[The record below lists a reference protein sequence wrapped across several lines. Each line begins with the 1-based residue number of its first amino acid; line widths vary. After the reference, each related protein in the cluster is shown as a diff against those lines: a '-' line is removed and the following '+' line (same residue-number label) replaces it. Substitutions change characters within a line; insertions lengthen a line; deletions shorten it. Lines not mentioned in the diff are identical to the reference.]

1 MVGLVV
7 AALVVGSLMLHS
19 ADHKPSARGIS
30 MQALEPVDAHLAAK
44 AQASCWFKVKNRS
57 SRAEAVRQWNS
68 VTSAGAKTQKLG
80 ELLIVTGA
88 IEPSVKD
95 DHFYGCSLYQYTE
108 GSPLAMS
115 AMTSSAP
122 VRADTVIPFGF
133 SSDGRKLQQ

>member
-1 MVGLVV
+1 
-7 AALVVGSLMLHS
+7 
-19 ADHKPSARGIS
+19 
-30 MQALEPVDAHLAAK
+30 
-44 AQASCWFKVKNRS
+44 VKNRS

-108 GSPLAMS
+108 GSPLVMS